1 MKETTKYL
9 LQAIGS
15 IAAEVRALKVAMIT
29 NNENILKQITL
40 SDYILSNQKE
50 SNKDLKDKMETRLT
64 AIQISLHEHFR
75 YLLSEQESM
84 LRKIMK
90 PIESKSVEKRKV
102 VQKKKRKVK
111 K

>member
-15 IAAEVRALKVAMIT
+15 IAAEVRAIKVATIT